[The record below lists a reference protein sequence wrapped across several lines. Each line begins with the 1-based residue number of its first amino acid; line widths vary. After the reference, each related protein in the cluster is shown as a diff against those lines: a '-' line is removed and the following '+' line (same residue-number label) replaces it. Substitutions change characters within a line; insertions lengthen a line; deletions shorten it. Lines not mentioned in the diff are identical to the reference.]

1 MGRGSGRYTT
11 MSSFGPPPMFF
22 SLIMFSWLKPRYVF
36 PAGGGGGPGPPPDE
50 PRSRRVRYRSRDPFD
65 LSLDTRETR
74 QRRAVPPTERGFM
87 AMAQNLEDLEEA
99 EMRTVMA
106 ISEQDMGG
114 IDKERMVRE
123 AIIHLRT
130 ENIFAEPPKVKVNS
144 QGNCLPDCIVASLD
158 PHVKEAHLKKL
169 SRNLRAEFVFKLCEA
184 TKKATR
190 GQLDK
195 LADLS
200 TGKHGAGR
208 QTTREGLLSLL
219 KKFGGEYIYM
229 GEAGDM
235 FTSLVAFARNRPVIL
250 VDVHMEREPTFS
262 ALHPDMVFKNREA
275 PYDPIIIV
283 RSGDHFEPLL
293 LRDGQAAIIK
303 SLYNRLRA
311 SDFEETSAEAPETET
326 PESPDFEE
334 TSAEAPETETPE
346 SPENET
352 LEAMDSDQSLPS
364 PDRVANLWRYESSR
378 TDPRGS
384 GDISASDWC
393 QSRNKSPKQTD
404 QTERASEEQDDAV
417 EYESSLE
424 VLSSDDAGK
433 ETRQSFEHYTVNFM

>member
-1 MGRGSGRYTT
+1 
-11 MSSFGPPPMFF
+11 
-22 SLIMFSWLKPRYVF
+22 
-36 PAGGGGGPGPPPDE
+36 
-50 PRSRRVRYRSRDPFD
+50 
-65 LSLDTRETR
+65 
-74 QRRAVPPTERGFM
+74 
-87 AMAQNLEDLEEA
+87 
-99 EMRTVMA
+99 
-106 ISEQDMGG
+106 MGG

-144 QGNCLPDCIVASLD
+144 QGNCLPDCII
-158 PHVKEAHLKKL
+158 KEAHLKKL

-229 GEAGDM
+229 GEAGDL
-235 FTSLVAFARNRPVIL
+235 FTSLVAFARNRPVII

-262 ALHPDMVFKNREA
+262 ALHPDMVFKNHEA
-275 PYDPIIIV
+275 PYDPIVIV
-283 RSGDHFEPLL
+283 RSGDHFEPLF
-293 LRDGQAAIIK
+293 LREGQAAIIK

-311 SDFEETSAEAPETET
+311 SDFEEAGT
-326 PESPDFEE
+326 E

-346 SPENET
+346 SLGPENET

-393 QSRNKSPKQTD
+393 QSRNKSPKQMKAL
-404 QTERASEEQDDAV
+404 QYNAIQRNV
-417 EYESSLE
+417 ENAWSSSL
-424 VLSSDDAGK
+424 LSTSESPLSTGQGTFCPA
-433 ETRQSFEHYTVNFM
+433 TYRPRTYIAQSCE